1 MATTLTHCLRPGYF
15 KARRTKKKRKSAK
28 EKLLQKKRGKRGNV
42 RETGEDRGSTL
53 CDLSAFLPFQQ
64 HILFLH
70 WHLLYL
76 VMFTLV
82 KITIIIKD
90 KAYPGIANLKQGV
103 LNKDKDH
110 PCHISWGHLA
120 ITQKCVQARILEDM
134 WSESEGRTTRSTC
147 TMIGNNQ
154 NVCNFCLVLAQTEV
168 YLPLLVPRIA
178 HHHQHHC
185 SGISHFRLC
194 PPSTPTTPDEN
205 IARLWNCPSQF
216 STLPF
221 WSLLVVQV

>member
-1 MATTLTHCLRPGYF
+1 ML
-15 KARRTKKKRKSAK
+15 
-28 EKLLQKKRGKRGNV
+28 
-42 RETGEDRGSTL
+42 
-53 CDLSAFLPFQQ
+53 
-64 HILFLH
+64 LH
-70 WHLLYL
+70 WHLLLIFLLHWHLLIWFFCYIDFCLWYL
-76 VMFTLV
+76 LIFTLV
-82 KITIIIKD
+82 IIKITTIIKD
-90 KAYPGIANLKQGV
+90 KAYPDNAHLKQGV
-103 LNKDKDH
+103 LNKDNH
-110 PCHISWGHLA
+110 PCHISLSWGHLA

-178 HHHQHHC
+178 HHHHC